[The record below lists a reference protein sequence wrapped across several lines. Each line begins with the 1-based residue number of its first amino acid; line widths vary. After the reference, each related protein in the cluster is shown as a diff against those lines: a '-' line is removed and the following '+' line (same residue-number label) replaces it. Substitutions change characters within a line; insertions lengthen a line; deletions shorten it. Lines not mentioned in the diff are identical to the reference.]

1 MCHVKPGSGVVL
13 AAVLTLFVSPSRA
26 ADGETDPSAE
36 AVRVAE
42 IIDAALQ
49 RQWDADHIV
58 PAPPADDGEFLR
70 RASLD
75 LHGRIPGVMAAR
87 EFLADPSPDKRRRC
101 IDELIDDPRCAV
113 HFTNVWRGV
122 LIPEAETDLNYRY
135 LIPSFDA
142 WLRTKLLDNT
152 SYRAMVREILD
163 VDVSG
168 SNPYQYTNATPIA
181 FYTTKEIKPEN
192 LAAATSRMFLGV
204 RLECA
209 QCHNH
214 PFDRWTRQDFWGY
227 AAFYASLERQQPGP
241 GSLLASIREF
251 LGQRN
256 VRIPDTEEYVE
267 PTFLGGEKL
276 ARGAV
281 VRPRQA
287 VSDWITSDA
296 NPYFA
301 RMAVNRLWAHFFGV
315 GIVDPVDDF
324 TDQTRPSHPELLD
337 ALAQEFRTH
346 DYDLH
351 FLMKSIAYSR
361 AYQLSSRQTDASQT
375 YPQRFAKMA
384 LKGLTAE
391 QVYDSLAQATGRF
404 EPFSVQSPFVFN
416 PQSPR
421 SRFDDLFADESGAAI
436 DRPTTIL
443 QSLALMNGEF
453 IAQETNV
460 DQSQTLTGILDFPG
474 FDTAGRVD
482 AVFLA
487 ALTRQ
492 PTDAE
497 RETFVAYVDG
507 GGPRKD
513 PSLALSD
520 VFWVLLNSTEFL
532 YNH

>member
-1 MCHVKPGSGVVL
+1 VSNQLHRRYA
-13 AAVLTLFVSPSRA
+13 AAVLLWALPAGLSIA
-26 ADGETDPSAE
+26 AEPAGHAESE
-36 AVRVAE
+36 AVRVADL
-42 IIDAALQ
+42 IDAALQ
-49 RQWDADHIV
+49 RQWEADHIV
-58 PAPPADDGEFLR
+58 PAPLSDDGEFLR
-70 RASLD
+70 RVSLD
-75 LHGRIPGVMAAR
+75 LHGRIPGVMPAR
-87 EFLADPSPDKRRRC
+87 EFRADPSPDKRRRV
-101 IDELIDDPRCAV
+101 IDELIADPRCAV
-113 HFTNVWRGV
+113 HFTNVWRSV

-142 WLRTKLLDNT
+142 WLRTRLLENA
-152 SYRAMVREILD
+152 SYRDMVREILD
-163 VDVSG
+163 ADVSG
-168 SNPYQYTNATPIA
+168 SNPYQYNAATPIA

-227 AAFYASLERQQPGP
+227 AAFFASLERQQPGP
-241 GSLLASIREF
+241 GSVLATIREF

-256 VRIPDTEEYVE
+256 VRIPDTDEYVE

-276 ARGAV
+276 ARGLA

-287 VSDWITSDA
+287 VSDWITGDD

-324 TDQTRPSHPELLD
+324 TDQTRPSHPDLLD
-337 ALAQEFRTH
+337 ALAEEFRTH
-346 DYDLH
+346 NYDLH
-351 FLMKSIAYSR
+351 FLMRSITYSQ
-361 AYQLSSRQTDASQT
+361 AYQLSSRQTDPSQT

-453 IAQETNV
+453 IAQATHV
-460 DQSQTLTGILDFPG
+460 DESQTLAGILDFPG
-474 FDTAGRVD
+474 FDTGDRVD

-487 ALTRQ
+487 ALTR
-492 PTDAE
+492 PPADEE
-497 RETFVAYVDG
+497 RRKFVAYVES
-507 GGPRKD
+507 GGPRND
-513 PSLALSD
+513 PRLALSD